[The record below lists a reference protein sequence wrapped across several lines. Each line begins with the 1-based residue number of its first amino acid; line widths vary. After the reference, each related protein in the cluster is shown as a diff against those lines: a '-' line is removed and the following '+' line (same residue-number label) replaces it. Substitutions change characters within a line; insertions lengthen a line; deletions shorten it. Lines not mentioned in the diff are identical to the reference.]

1 MLDSFKLFLKEKII
15 FELNLRLSENE
26 LFSAN
31 YSWEWMEK

>member
-26 LFSAN
+26 LFSAD
-31 YSWEWMEK
+31 Y